1 MVVHGRIRGGVVVL
15 DGAPSLPEGSK
26 VTVLVGPAEVSPV
39 LGIAQESHSI
49 LDIPPVSLGAVLR
62 PMTTDDD
69 LLGEMLEGR
78 I

>member
-1 MVVHGRIRGGVVVL
+1 MVVHGHVQGGVVVL
-15 DGAPSLPEGSK
+15 DGAPILPEGSK
-26 VTVLVGPAEVSPV
+26 VTVLVGPAEVGTICGASR
-39 LGIAQESHSI
+39 GGHSI

-62 PMTTDDD
+62 TMTSEDD